1 MIKYTLQCS
10 NFHQFDS
17 WFSSSEAFDKLK
29 DSKLLS
35 CELCGDTSVS
45 KSIMAPSVKT
55 KKDEAIKGALLQ
67 DTLKENNL
75 LEELRKKVE
84 KSCEYVGDKFAE
96 EARAM
101 HDGDSPERSIYGKTT
116 KKEAK
121 LLLEEGIPIMPLPWH
136 DKRNSN

>member
-29 DSKLLS
+29 ASKLLS
-35 CELCGDTSVS
+35 CELCGDNSVS
-45 KSIMAPSVKT
+45 KSIIASSIKK
-55 KKDEAIKGALLQ
+55 KKDAAIKGALLK
-67 DTLKENNL
+67 DTLRENNL
-75 LEELRKKVE
+75 IKELIKKVE

-101 HDGDSPERSIYGKTT
+101 HDGESPERSIYGKTT
-116 KKEAK
+116 KQEAK
-121 LLLEEGIPIMPLPWH
+121 LLLEEGIPVMPLPWH

>member
-45 KSIMAPSVKT
+45 KSVMAPSVKT
-55 KKDEAIKGALLQ
+55 KKDEVIKGALLQ
-67 DTLKENNL
+67 DTVKENNL
-75 LEELRKKVE
+75 IKELRKKVE

-101 HDGDSPERSIYGKTT
+101 HDGESPERSIYGKTT
-116 KKEAK
+116 KQEAK
-121 LLLEEGIPIMPLPWH
+121 LLLEEGIPVMPLPWH
-136 DKRNSN
+136 DKRNTN

>member
-45 KSIMAPSVKT
+45 KSVMAPSVKT
-55 KKDEAIKGALLQ
+55 KKDEVIKGALLQ
-67 DTLKENNL
+67 NTIKENNL
-75 LEELRKKVE
+75 IKELRKKVE

-101 HDGDSPERSIYGKTT
+101 HDGESPERSIYGKTT
-116 KKEAK
+116 KQEAK
-121 LLLEEGIPIMPLPWH
+121 LLLEEGIPVMPLPWH

>member
-45 KSIMAPSVKT
+45 KSVMAPSVKT
-55 KKDEAIKGALLQ
+55 KKDEVIKGALLQ

-75 LEELRKKVE
+75 IKELRKKVE

-101 HDGDSPERSIYGKTT
+101 HDGESPERSIYGKTT
-116 KKEAK
+116 KQEAK
-121 LLLEEGIPIMPLPWH
+121 LLLEEGIPVMPLPWH

>member
-45 KSIMAPSVKT
+45 KSVMAPSVKT
-55 KKDEAIKGALLQ
+55 KKDEVIKGALLQ
-67 DTLKENNL
+67 NTVKENNL
-75 LEELRKKVE
+75 IKELRKKVE

-101 HDGDSPERSIYGKTT
+101 HDGESPERSIYGKTT
-116 KKEAK
+116 KQEAK
-121 LLLEEGIPIMPLPWH
+121 LLLEEGIPVMPLPWH
-136 DKRNSN
+136 DKRNNN

>member
-45 KSIMAPSVKT
+45 KSVMAPSVKT
-55 KKDEAIKGALLQ
+55 KKDEVIKGALLQ
-67 DTLKENNL
+67 NTVKENNL
-75 LEELRKKVE
+75 IKELRKKVE

-101 HDGDSPERSIYGKTT
+101 HDGESPERSIYGKTT
-116 KKEAK
+116 KQEAK
-121 LLLEEGIPIMPLPWH
+121 LLLDEGIPVMPLPWH

>member
-45 KSIMAPSVKT
+45 KSVMAPSVKT
-55 KKDEAIKGALLQ
+55 KKDEVIKGALLQ
-67 DTLKENNL
+67 NTVKENNL
-75 LEELRKKVE
+75 IKELRKKVE

-101 HDGDSPERSIYGKTT
+101 HDGESPERSIYGKTT
-116 KKEAK
+116 KQEAK
-121 LLLEEGIPIMPLPWH
+121 LLLEEGIPVMPLPWH

>member
-45 KSIMAPSVKT
+45 KSVMAPSVKT
-55 KKDEAIKGALLQ
+55 KKDEVIKGALLQ
-67 DTLKENNL
+67 NTVKENNL
-75 LEELRKKVE
+75 IKELRKKVE

-101 HDGDSPERSIYGKTT
+101 HDGESPERSIYGKTT
-116 KKEAK
+116 KQEAK
-121 LLLEEGIPIMPLPWH
+121 LLLEEGIPVMPLPWH
-136 DKRNSN
+136 DKRNTN

>member
-29 DSKLLS
+29 ASKLLS

-45 KSIMAPSVKT
+45 KSVMAPSVKT
-55 KKDEAIKGALLQ
+55 KKDEVIKGALLQ
-67 DTLKENNL
+67 NTLKENNL
-75 LEELRKKVE
+75 IKELRKKVE

-101 HDGDSPERSIYGKTT
+101 HDGESPERSIYGKTT
-116 KKEAK
+116 KQEAK
-121 LLLEEGIPIMPLPWH
+121 LLLEEGIPVMPLPWH

>member
-35 CELCGDTSVS
+35 CEFCGDTSIS
-45 KSIMAPSVKT
+45 KSLMAPSVKT
-55 KKDEAIKGALLQ
+55 KKDEVIKGALLN
-67 DTLKENNL
+67 DTVKENNL
-75 LEELRKKVE
+75 IKELRKKVE

>member
-1 MIKYTLQCS
+1 MIKYTLHCS

-45 KSIMAPSVKT
+45 KSVMAPSVKT
-55 KKDEAIKGALLQ
+55 KKDEVIKGALLQ
-67 DTLKENNL
+67 NTVKENNL
-75 LEELRKKVE
+75 IKELRKKVE

-101 HDGDSPERSIYGKTT
+101 HDGESPERSIYGKTT
-116 KKEAK
+116 KQEAK
-121 LLLEEGIPIMPLPWH
+121 LLLEEGIPVMPLPWH

>member
-45 KSIMAPSVKT
+45 KSVMAPSVKT
-55 KKDEAIKGALLQ
+55 TKDEAIKGALLQ
-67 DTLKENNL
+67 DTVKENNL
-75 LEELRKKVE
+75 IKELRKKVE

-101 HDGDSPERSIYGKTT
+101 HDGESPERSIYGKTT
-116 KKEAK
+116 KQEAK
-121 LLLEEGIPIMPLPWH
+121 LLLEEGIPVMPLPWH

>member
-17 WFSSSEAFDKLK
+17 WFSSSEAFEKLK

-45 KSIMAPSVKT
+45 KSVMAPSVKT
-55 KKDEAIKGALLQ
+55 KKDEVIKGALLQ
-67 DTLKENNL
+67 NTVKENNL
-75 LEELRKKVE
+75 IKELRKKVE

-101 HDGDSPERSIYGKTT
+101 HDGESPERSIYGKTT
-116 KKEAK
+116 KQEAK
-121 LLLEEGIPIMPLPWH
+121 LLLEEGIPVMPLPWH

>member
-17 WFSSSEAFDKLK
+17 WFSSSEAFEKLK

-45 KSIMAPSVKT
+45 KSVMAPSVKT
-55 KKDEAIKGALLQ
+55 KKDEVIKGALLQ
-67 DTLKENNL
+67 NTVKENNL
-75 LEELRKKVE
+75 IKELRKKVE

-101 HDGDSPERSIYGKTT
+101 HDGESPERSIYGKTT
-116 KKEAK
+116 KQEAK
-121 LLLEEGIPIMPLPWH
+121 LLLEEGIPVMPLPWH
-136 DKRNSN
+136 DKRNTN